1 MPIFD
6 LVTISLL
13 ESDQYSHL
21 LHLFLPAGTIT
32 ITSQTT
38 SCQPPPSRMSTAGL
52 RYVIAVPCG
61 GGKTTT
67 CSDPYYLDVDSLY
80 TLRESQTT
88 YDRMNTRLKDL
99 AQTHS
104 QLPSKVL
111 AEHRSRIKNYE
122 GRAQCL
128 LVHSLDVAKL
138 GGLQLKAVLV
148 PSARLHEES
157 ISGRAELSKWIARK
171 NRTGLMEQC
180 ARLGQAYEE
189 YGSWTKLECLL
200 QDLRDEDDEGLFLG
214 GMARKDSA
222 VSRPEGDGKA
232 GESGRVGED
241 EEALLFLVASGLGC
255 RFEEEG

>member
-1 MPIFD
+1 
-6 LVTISLL
+6 
-13 ESDQYSHL
+13 
-21 LHLFLPAGTIT
+21 
-32 ITSQTT
+32 
-38 SCQPPPSRMSTAGL
+38 MSTGL

-67 CSDPYYLDVDSLY
+67 CSDPYYLDIDTLY
-80 TLRESQTT
+80 TLEESQTT
-88 YDRMNTRLKDL
+88 YDRMNIRLQNL

-104 QLPSKVL
+104 KLPNEVL
-111 AEHRSRIKNYE
+111 AEHRERIRKYE

-128 LVHSLDVAKL
+128 LVHSLDVARL

-148 PSARLHEES
+148 PSKRLHEES
-157 ISGRAELSKWIARK
+157 ISGRAELSKWIARR
-171 NRTGLMEQC
+171 NRVGLIEQC

-189 YGSWTKLECLL
+189 YGSWTKLEYLL

-222 VSRPEGDGKA
+222 VSRPDVDGKVEE
-232 GESGRVGED
+232 GSTGRED

-255 RFEEEG
+255 RFEEEVRT